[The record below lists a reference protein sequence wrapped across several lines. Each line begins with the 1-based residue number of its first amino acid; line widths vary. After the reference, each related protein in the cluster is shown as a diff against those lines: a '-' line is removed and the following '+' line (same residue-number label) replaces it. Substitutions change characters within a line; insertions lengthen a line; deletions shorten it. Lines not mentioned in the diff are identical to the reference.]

1 MPPECQ
7 GVTTDQ
13 SWNQVLLQG
22 GVASKNPDDHHHDY
36 HDDRHD
42 YDYDYDDDDDDID
55 GDKINIMM
63 IIIMESS
70 PASG

>member
-22 GVASKNPDDHHHDY
+22 AAVSKNPEDE
-36 HDDRHD
+36 
-42 YDYDYDDDDDDID
+42 DDDSG
-55 GDKINIMM
+55 GDQM
-63 IIIMESS
+63 IIMPGATKVWRTWIRETDVWQ
-70 PASG
+70 G